1 MAGMV
6 NMMQNHIVAAA
17 PREVMLPADLVYSYV
32 INHYVVPNSC
42 PNAVPFS
49 PIPPLTITNP
59 PVTGTQRVTSVNI
72 SYDSSIKGTLSMAWL
87 GPWGNVE
94 YTPVTSTTAGQGTAS
109 VPTDLSGHVWGVL
122 TNATGY
128 SASNLA
134 MIAVAGPEVVWV
146 TQP

>member
-1 MAGMV
+1 V
-6 NMMQNHIVAAA
+6 T
-17 PREVMLPADLVYSYV
+17 
-32 INHYVVPNSC
+32 
-42 PNAVPFS
+42 FS
-49 PIPPLTITNP
+49 TISPLTITDP

-72 SYDSSIKGTLSMAWL
+72 SYDSGIKGTLSMAWL

-109 VPTDLSGHVWGVL
+109 VPMDLSGHVWGVL
-122 TNATGY
+122 MNATGH

-134 MIAVAGPEVVWV
+134 MIVVTGPEMVWV